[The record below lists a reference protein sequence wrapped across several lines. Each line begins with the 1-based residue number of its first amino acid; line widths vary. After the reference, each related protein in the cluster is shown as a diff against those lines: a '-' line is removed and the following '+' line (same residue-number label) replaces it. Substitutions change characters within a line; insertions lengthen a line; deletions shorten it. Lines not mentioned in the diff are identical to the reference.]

1 MGSPNS
7 KSLLQTSMSSDPE
20 NHWAR
25 LSSRILS
32 SEHMPIFVKM
42 LRRCW
47 ADVASRGARD
57 RLVEV
62 VRRGNPAVSTYT
74 ALTDQMAVQ
83 GISWD
88 QIGAFRASVVDMA
101 TTLLVSHMILNDK
114 LDRKNI
120 KGLGSSKKYSDYDI
134 TITHSEP
141 DMAAFAL
148 IFFFGAIW
156 RKVTDETFH
165 FANIAQVSI
174 ESTIRSYL
182 EGFRHSLD
190 VNVYSS
196 NGVIASMNGM
206 SNQCTLI
213 DRLVSEVSP
222 HVLQIIH
229 QDHRCQEQA
238 SLYVGVC
245 VLLVRR
251 IYKIIKDRALL
262 SDRHL
267 EVFSAKMTLVEKSIE
282 THQGISMSLF
292 LKEAKIYEA
301 ERCSIKLL
309 KLQLY
314 SSHLASVYGH
324 EIANGDCKKS
334 NFCSLATEWEMH
346 QVLANLVSPDSAVA
360 VQTFLVTVLE
370 GQGGFNVNMYH
381 DDYYVA
387 YVENLLNMLNYINP
401 DTLDVRKAYKYAT
414 RMQSCAQKISGVDYF
429 KSDAVHLEDDV
440 EQRLRDSAE
449 QDDVI
454 IMSRLTLLAMAAC
467 QNIFNLAPIHLL
479 HAFGMQSYEHH

>member
-1 MGSPNS
+1 
-7 KSLLQTSMSSDPE
+7 
-20 NHWAR
+20 
-25 LSSRILS
+25 
-32 SEHMPIFVKM
+32 
-42 LRRCW
+42 
-47 ADVASRGARD
+47 
-57 RLVEV
+57 
-62 VRRGNPAVSTYT
+62 
-74 ALTDQMAVQ
+74 
-83 GISWD
+83 
-88 QIGAFRASVVDMA
+88 
-101 TTLLVSHMILNDK
+101 
-114 LDRKNI
+114 
-120 KGLGSSKKYSDYDI
+120 
-134 TITHSEP
+134 
-141 DMAAFAL
+141 
-148 IFFFGAIW
+148 
-156 RKVTDETFH
+156 
-165 FANIAQVSI
+165 
-174 ESTIRSYL
+174 
-182 EGFRHSLD
+182 
-190 VNVYSS
+190 
-196 NGVIASMNGM
+196 
-206 SNQCTLI
+206 
-213 DRLVSEVSP
+213 
-222 HVLQIIH
+222 
-229 QDHRCQEQA
+229 
-238 SLYVGVC
+238 
-245 VLLVRR
+245 
-251 IYKIIKDRALL
+251 
-262 SDRHL
+262 
-267 EVFSAKMTLVEKSIE
+267 MTLVEQSIE

-292 LKEAKIYEA
+292 LKEAKMYEA

-334 NFCSLATEWEMH
+334 NYCSLATEWEMH

-479 HAFGMQSYEHH
+479 HAFDMQSYEHH